1 MTRDERQKLS
11 VKRWLDSNGHGT
23 LVCATGFGF
32 IAVYISNYI
41 NYYRANTVE
50 V

>member
-32 IAVYISNYI
+32 DKHPVDILILHFLK
-41 NYYRANTVE
+41 
-50 V
+50 